1 MFVAVGWFGMRYKMC
16 RAGFVV
22 EEYVR
27 NVAQKGE
34 VPAGWW
40 DYIRVKCGW
49 ARDAT
54 AYAYMRE
61 LIALVQ
67 SADGGVDHAKL
78 AASSF
83 ANRVLDAT
91 ERFAAWRDDPN
102 RQADMDSRGFVTGAH
117 IRQDDVVEAW
127 TLINSLYDRDS
138 PDFKATRDLDGAR
151 DVRPILRSAKLVFF
165 SAWYRYF
172 ENAYAVA
179 GSEEAVKLVQ
189 NRVIAE
195 AEAEAAKDSTI
206 KPQQRAG
213 ELFLQAVPSQAEPGE
228 AAEAIRKVDAE
239 LRLEAGRNGWAMRN
253 SHYARG
259 LGGTLKAPT
268 GLQRT
273 S

>member
-1 MFVAVGWFGMRYKMC
+1 MYDSISGSQLK
-16 RAGFVV
+16 
-22 EEYVR
+22 
-27 NVAQKGE
+27 
-34 VPAGWW
+34 
-40 DYIRVKCGW
+40 
-49 ARDAT
+49 
-54 AYAYMRE
+54 
-61 LIALVQ
+61 
-67 SADGGVDHAKL
+67 
-78 AASSF
+78 ASKK
-83 ANRVLDAT
+83 R
-91 ERFAAWRDDPN
+91 
-102 RQADMDSRGFVTGAH
+102 SRSS
-117 IRQDDVVEAW
+117 
-127 TLINSLYDRDS
+127 SL
-138 PDFKATRDLDGAR
+138 P
-151 DVRPILRSAKLVFF
+151 P
-165 SAWYRYF
+165 
-172 ENAYAVA
+172 
-179 GSEEAVKLVQ
+179 SEEAVKLVQ